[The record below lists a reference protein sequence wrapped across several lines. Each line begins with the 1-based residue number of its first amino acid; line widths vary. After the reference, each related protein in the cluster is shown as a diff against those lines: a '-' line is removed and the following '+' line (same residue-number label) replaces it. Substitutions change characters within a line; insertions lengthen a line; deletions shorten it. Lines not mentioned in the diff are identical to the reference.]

1 MTLTQHPKIALT
13 AVSETRHFKKKKQ
26 LHFGLNAEVHF
37 QSLKKKNVHLCWT
50 AKLNLVQKSSE
61 KKNTVNIG
69 HQTDNTKAQ
78 KSDLGTVSESGSNL
92 NIALLVIVVIPVVKF
107 I

>member
-1 MTLTQHPKIALT
+1 MCIFAGQ
-13 AVSETRHFKKKKQ
+13 Q
-26 LHFGLNAEVHF
+26 
-37 QSLKKKNVHLCWT
+37 
-50 AKLNLVQKSSE
+50 NLIWSTKSSE

-69 HQTDNTKAQ
+69 HQTDNAKAQ

>member
-1 MTLTQHPKIALT
+1 MQKSISNRLKRKICILLDSNIESGPKIF
-13 AVSETRHFKKKKQ
+13 R
-26 LHFGLNAEVHF
+26 
-37 QSLKKKNVHLCWT
+37 
-50 AKLNLVQKSSE
+50 

-69 HQTDNTKAQ
+69 HQTDNAKAQ